1 MRDYS
6 SVIKQ
11 LQDAGCTCKTEE
23 PMSAHTSFNIGGPAD
38 LFVCVGNAE
47 SLKAALNILNA
58 NSVPV
63 FLLGNGSNLLVSDM
77 GIEGAVL
84 KLVGDFCTCKMISNN
99 EIECGAG
106 VKLAALCSFALE
118 KSLSG
123 MEFAWGIP
131 GTVGGAAYMN
141 AGAYDS
147 VMSNVVVAC
156 RHIDLQ
162 GNEGEYSVNDLGYD
176 YRISRYMNENKII
189 TSVVLKLGK
198 GEPESIKA
206 RMDELMGLRKSKQ
219 PLEYP
224 SAGSVFKRPAG
235 YYAGALVDECGLRGK
250 RIGGAMV
257 SEKHAGFIINMGSA
271 TCNDVCRLIK
281 EIQDEVFLKTGVKLE
296 TEVKAIG
303 RL

>member
-6 SVIKQ
+6 FVIKQ
-11 LQDAGCTCKTEE
+11 LQDAGCSCKTEE
-23 PMSAHTSFNIGGPAD
+23 IMAAHTSFNIGGPAD
-38 LFVCVGNAE
+38 LFVSVSDMD
-47 SLKAALNILNA
+47 SLKSALKILKA
-58 NSVPV
+58 NEVPV
-63 FLLGNGSNLLVSDM
+63 FILGNGSNLLVSDQ

-84 KLVGDFCTCKMISNN
+84 KLGGDFCTCKAIN
-99 EIECGAG
+99 ETDIECGAG
-106 VKLAALCSFALE
+106 MKLAALCSFALE

-147 VMSNVVVAC
+147 VMSNVVVSC
-156 RHIDLQ
+156 HHIDLD
-162 GNEGEYSVNDLGYD
+162 GNEGEYSIQELGYSH
-176 YRISRYMNENKII
+176 RTSRYMAENKII
-189 TSVVLKLGK
+189 TSVTFKLASGD
-198 GEPESIKA
+198 PERIKA

-224 SAGSVFKRPAG
+224 SAGSVFKRPVG

-257 SEKHAGFIINMGSA
+257 SEKHAGFIVNMGDA
-271 TCNDVCRLIK
+271 TCSDVLHLV
-281 EIQDEVFLKTGVKLE
+281 EEVRNEVLNRTGVKLE
-296 TEVKAIG
+296 TEIKAVG